1 MTDFERSLAFTL
13 KWEGGLTT
21 DSGGLTKYGISQK
34 SYPDLDIAN
43 LTLEQAK
50 EIYKRDYWDAMKCD
64 TFMFPECMVLFD
76 SSVNCGETQTKKWLI
91 ESEQNGGWRNILL
104 LRIAHYTTLAKNTK
118 YRGYFQGWMNRVMDL
133 YRTVSED

>member
-21 DSGGLTKYGISQK
+21 DSGGLTKYGISQN

-43 LTLEQAK
+43 LTLEQVK
-50 EIYKRDYWDAMKCD
+50 EIYKRDYWDALLCD
-64 TFMFPECMVLFD
+64 NFD
-76 SSVNCGETQTKKWLI
+76 WPWNIVVFDGGINCGVFKMKDWIFNSKTWQD
-91 ESEQNGGWRNILL
+91 ILL
-104 LRIAHYTTLAKNTK
+104 KRILHYTNLAQKPK
-118 YRGYFQGWMNRVMDL
+118 YQPYFRGWMNRVMDL

>member
-13 KWEGGLTT
+13 KWEGEFTT

-133 YRTVSED
+133 YKEVNK